1 MSDSN
6 HRKAFQELAE
16 NLEDELGDD
25 LRKLVLYGS
34 VARGEETEESD
45 VDVLIVIADEAL
57 REKVEEIVFDASVEN
72 EVFIVPLIKTL
83 DDFEE
88 KKDTI
93 FMKEVQRTGEAYV

>member
-1 MSDSN
+1 
-6 HRKAFQELAE
+6 
-16 NLEDELGDD
+16 
-25 LRKLVLYGS
+25 
-34 VARGEETEESD
+34 
-45 VDVLIVIADEAL
+45 VIADEAL